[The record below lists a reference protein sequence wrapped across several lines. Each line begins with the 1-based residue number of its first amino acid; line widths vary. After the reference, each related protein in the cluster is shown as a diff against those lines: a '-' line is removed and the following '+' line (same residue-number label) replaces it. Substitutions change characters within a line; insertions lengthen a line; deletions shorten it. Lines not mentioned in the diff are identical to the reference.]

1 MFCIE
6 TNLGDHDLAVPIPYC
21 PRSDPAPSNGP
32 QQRWLRCIILTPSM
46 IQPVEALQDTI
57 KLLEKLRYISGGID
71 VVVLFFLSPD
81 ITEQQED
88 SEDVTY
94 LSTKPTKGDMMFRGI
109 HALSVLTMRV
119 KMSHDNDLNV
129 LNIQPFG
136 AKETLPG
143 LLSSCTRGILSG
155 DLKNLK
161 KRQKEMK
168 ILPIPPDSIALPP
181 PPKTLLPVQQ
191 AEKMPFPASQTAPL
205 LRNTAPEIESDMSLK
220 QQIATAPAQAV
231 MPTHPPP
238 RLPPAQ
244 VRIGPQPLSAIPKHM
259 TQRPPPPPILKNPP
273 MPKYNPLPKGWQDTL
288 PALLTRPG
296 NLPTSGLTGPPL
308 SPSPPP
314 QRASPHIAGDGQEF
328 KQRGPGKAVEI
339 TVRDIHPGQATQ
351 TEIGSGHPKRGY
363 EAKPATKPT
372 SNAYDPYGTSPVS
385 AVMDLLPYC
394 TTRTKLLG
402 RAEVISFSDVAGSFR
417 EVVLLALRT
426 SGVEDE
432 EMGGLEGA
440 LGPDGAKGV
449 REFWRNEWV
458 AD

>member
-1 MFCIE
+1 
-6 TNLGDHDLAVPIPYC
+6 
-21 PRSDPAPSNGP
+21 
-32 QQRWLRCIILTPSM
+32 M

-81 ITEQQED
+81 IIEQQKE
-88 SEDVTY
+88 SKDVTY
-94 LSTKPTKGDMMFRGI
+94 LSTKLTEGDMMFRGI
-109 HALSVLTMRV
+109 HALSVLTTHV

-155 DLKNLK
+155 DLKNLR

-168 ILPIPPDSIALPP
+168 ILPIPPNSIALPP

-191 AEKMPFPASQTAPL
+191 AGKMPFPASQAAPL
-205 LRNTAPEIESDMSLK
+205 PRNTAPEIESDMSLK

-238 RLPPAQ
+238 GLPPA
-244 VRIGPQPLSAIPKHM
+244 VRIGPQPPSAIPKHM
-259 TQRPPPPPILKNPP
+259 AQRPPPPPILKNPP

-288 PALLTRPG
+288 PALPARPG
-296 NLPTSGLTGPPL
+296 NLPPSRLTAPLL

-314 QRASPHIAGDGQEF
+314 QRASPHIAGDDQEF
-328 KQRGPGKAVEI
+328 KQRGPGKAVGI
-339 TVRDIHPGQATQ
+339 TVREIHPGQATQ
-351 TEIGSGHPKRGY
+351 TEIGSGHPRRGY
-363 EAKPATKPT
+363 EAKPATKPAT
-372 SNAYDPYGTSPVS
+372 KPASNAYDPYGTSPVS

-394 TTRTKLLG
+394 TTRTKLLS
-402 RAEVISFSDVAGSFR
+402 RAEVISFSDVASSFR

-426 SGVEDE
+426 SGAEDE
-432 EMGGLEGA
+432 EMGGLEGT
-440 LGPDGAKGV
+440 LGLDGAKGV

-458 AD
+458 VD